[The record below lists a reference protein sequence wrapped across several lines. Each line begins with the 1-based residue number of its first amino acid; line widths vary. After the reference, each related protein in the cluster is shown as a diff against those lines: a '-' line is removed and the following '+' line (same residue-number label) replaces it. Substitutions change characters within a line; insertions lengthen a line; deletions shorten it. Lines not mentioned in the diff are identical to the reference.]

1 MDSEYGNRY
10 ENNNDNNSEHSGK
23 TVLLTTTRHRY
34 KLQDDGYF
42 YVFDKMSRNGQ
53 KKFWRCEKK
62 GTCNARIHTDAATNE
77 VVKRTTQHNHPSSLV
92 RPEMQRKALKRHFD
106 GSSTSDKVLT
116 KKTAQSLEALLHE
129 IIKTS
134 KFDLHQ
140 IEEILKSLK
149 REYSD
154 MISHYDIHSSTVNH
168 LKSTSP
174 ITTTTAILT
183 ADMIA
188 KSFLQTSISS
198 ASIEQQISA
207 NSGMEQLNTSAEGID
222 GFQPLLYLTN
232 GDFIFWSNE
241 INEIVDDGTQ
251 FCSMASNSNLSKSFS
266 LLIKGAEKT
275 GKSCL
280 AALIARNS
288 GIPSIKS
295 CLPEN
300 MLKLNEKA
308 KNEKL
313 IDLFEEAIKLPQC
326 ILFLDSIELLI
337 EYCDVGDR
345 YSNVILQ
352 TVKLILKKG
361 EMLKNNRLLVIA
373 TVTTECAEKFGL
385 QRYFSSVIEVPLL
398 MKIDRIMP
406 VIECANVL
414 NKVDFEMLQECLIHD
429 ANSKQFSS
437 YPVGIKSLLTTIEL
451 AKHSTPTSRFHT
463 FLRHLLQWKQ

>member
-10 ENNNDNNSEHSGK
+10 ENDDGNNGERSGK
-23 TVLLTTTRHRY
+23 TVLFTTTRHRY

-62 GTCNARIHTDAATNE
+62 GTCNARIHTDVATNE
-77 VVKRTTQHNHPSSLV
+77 VLKRATQHNHPSSLV

-106 GSSTSDKVLT
+106 GSSTNDKILT
-116 KKTAQSLEALLHE
+116 KQTAQSLEALLHE

-134 KFDLHQ
+134 EFDLHQ

-154 MISHYDIHSSTVNH
+154 MISHYDIHSPTVNH
-168 LKSTSP
+168 LKSRSP
-174 ITTTTAILT
+174 TTTAILT
-183 ADMIA
+183 ADMIG

-198 ASIEQQISA
+198 ASEQQNSA
-207 NSGMEQLNTSAEGID
+207 NSGTEQLSTSAEGID

-280 AALIARNS
+280 AALIAKNS
-288 GIPSIKS
+288 GIPSIKI

-308 KNEKL
+308 KKAKL

-326 ILFLDSIELLI
+326 ILFLDGIELLI

-345 YSNVILQ
+345 YSNAILQ

-361 EMLKNNRLLVIA
+361 DMLKNNRLLVIA
-373 TVTTECAEKFGL
+373 TVTTQCAEKFGL

-398 MKIDRIMP
+398 TKIDRIMP

-414 NKVDFEMLQECLIHD
+414 NKVDFEMLRECLIHD

-437 YPVGIKSLLTTIEL
+437 YPVGIKNLLTTIEL
-451 AKHSTPTSRFHT
+451 AKHSAPASRLHT

>member
-23 TVLLTTTRHRY
+23 TILLTTTRHRY

-77 VVKRTTQHNHPSSLV
+77 VLKRTTQHNHPSSLV

-174 ITTTTAILT
+174 ITTTAILT

-207 NSGMEQLNTSAEGID
+207 NSGMEKLNTSAEGID

-280 AALIARNS
+280 AVLIAKNS

-385 QRYFSSVIEVPLL
+385 QRYFSSLIEVPLL

-414 NKVDFEMLQECLIHD
+414 NKADFEVLQECLIHD
-429 ANSKQFSS
+429 ANSS

-451 AKHSTPTSRFHT
+451 TKHSTPTSRFHT

>member
-1 MDSEYGNRY
+1 MEF
-10 ENNNDNNSEHSGK
+10 E
-23 TVLLTTTRHRY
+23 LL
-34 KLQDDGYF
+34 
-42 YVFDKMSRNGQ
+42 
-53 KKFWRCEKK
+53 
-62 GTCNARIHTDAATNE
+62 
-77 VVKRTTQHNHPSSLV
+77 
-92 RPEMQRKALKRHFD
+92 
-106 GSSTSDKVLT
+106 
-116 KKTAQSLEALLHE
+116 
-129 IIKTS
+129 
-134 KFDLHQ
+134 
-140 IEEILKSLK
+140 
-149 REYSD
+149 
-154 MISHYDIHSSTVNH
+154 
-168 LKSTSP
+168 
-174 ITTTTAILT
+174 
-183 ADMIA
+183 
-188 KSFLQTSISS
+188 
-198 ASIEQQISA
+198 
-207 NSGMEQLNTSAEGID
+207 TSAEGID

-280 AALIARNS
+280 AVLIAKNS

-361 EMLKNNRLLVIA
+361 EMLKVHVNLNNRLLVIA

-385 QRYFSSVIEVPLL
+385 QRYFSSLIEVPLL

-414 NKVDFEMLQECLIHD
+414 NKADFEMLQECLIHD